1 MKRSTPPLR
10 LSPWEMTTAFEGLA
24 ERYQDRIFS
33 FARYLLSNREEAEEV
48 TQEVLIRLWRHQDGL
63 DLQRVGSWILRVT
76 RNASYDLLRSRRSA
90 ARAMPKVSLEEVEEA
105 HQVPSAERDPESL
118 AQAGDFKR
126 ALAAALAGL
135 AEPYKSVV
143 ILHEVEGLPH
153 QEIAEA
159 LGIPEVTVRVHLH
172 RGRKKLREQLR
183 EVYQPWHGTSKLAAS
198 GS

>member
-1 MKRSTPPLR
+1 
-10 LSPWEMTTAFEGLA
+10 MTTAFEGIA

-63 DLQRVGSWILRVT
+63 DVERVGSWLLRVT
-76 RNASYDLLRSRRSA
+76 RNACYDLLRSRRSA
-90 ARAMPKVSLEEVEEA
+90 NRAMPQVSLEDEEA
-105 HQVPSAERDPESL
+105 AHEVAGPERDPESL
-118 AQAGDFKR
+118 AQTADFKR
-126 ALAAALAGL
+126 ALAAALREL

-143 ILHEVEGLPH
+143 VLHEVQGLPH
-153 QEIAEA
+153 HEIAEA

-183 EVYQPWHGTSKLAAS
+183 EVYQPWHHRLRAVAG